1 MAELGA
7 APDGKACQINQVS
20 YKLKQHWPEDA
31 LLPAQK
37 AHAMP
42 LMAYAPLNQGAL
54 ADDVALNQ
62 IAAEAGIDPMHL
74 ALA

>member
-37 AHAMP
+37 AAR
-42 LMAYAPLNQGAL
+42 YA
-54 ADDVALNQ
+54 ADGLCSPEPRRV
-62 IAAEAGIDPMHL
+62 GG
-74 ALA
+74 